1 MNDLVEEFK
10 LTCDL
15 RKAYEESSADGTKV
29 KFISGLASGPQ
40 VDLEYEQQS
49 KSVLKSFQKAIQEG
63 MYLRSGEHSLIP
75 LRSGHRTE
83 WDDILG
89 YITKAE
95 LDDNYNLWITA
106 ELEPEN
112 PNAELLYKRLTQP
125 KRDGRPVQLGL
136 SVGGKVI
143 RAGHEYNETTKSM
156 IRTYYDVAL
165 KEISVVGQPAY
176 PTAFCQAM
184 EKSVKWEAING
195 PTQLLDE
202 VEIQEFIYKENTM
215 AEDTKPSEAI
225 DDAKDD
231 AAQGVPAEEVKK
243 AESEVV
249 EEVTTTE
256 SADDLTK
263 AESTTTTETLTITD
277 TNEDDVYKSLETK
290 VNNLTDSVTTLAQ
303 LVSDFVTKSNS
314 EEVIEEAQAEVSK
327 AAEEVA
333 EEAEV
338 VMEKAQE
345 QEVAKA
351 ETQEPDL
358 LKSLLTGLSE
368 LMDSKL
374 KPFEARLTEIETE
387 PMDKSLSV
395 AEDKGH
401 IADPIV
407 SEEETIT
414 KFRELLANA
423 NSKDAIA
430 LSLQSG
436 LRQA

>member
-1 MNDLVEEFK
+1 MTHTNDLVEEFK

-15 RKAYEESSADGTKV
+15 RKAYEENAADGTKV

-106 ELEPEN
+106 ELEPDN
-112 PNAELLYKRLTQP
+112 PNADLLYKRLTQP

-156 IRTYYDVAL
+156 VRTYYDVAL

-202 VEIQEFIYKENTM
+202 IEIQEFIYKENSM
-215 AEDTKPSEAI
+215 AEELKPSEAI
-225 DDAKDD
+225 EEANATQDA
-231 AAQGVPAEEVKK
+231 PAEIVSK
-243 AESEVV
+243 AETDTQTEIVAETQTTDEAVTKSE
-249 EEVTTTE
+249 
-256 SADDLTK
+256 AD
-263 AESTTTTETLTITD
+263 ATITNTED
-277 TNEDDVYKSLETK
+277 NTQDDVYKSLEAK

-303 LVSDFVTKSNS
+303 LVSDFVTKSKT
-314 EEVIEEAQAEVSK
+314 EEVIEEAEAEVQK
-327 AAEEVA
+327 AETVVEEAEEVI
-333 EEAEV
+333 
-338 VMEKAQE
+338 EKA
-345 QEVAKA
+345 VT

-358 LKSLLTGLSE
+358 LKSLLTGLGE
-368 LMDSKL
+368 LMDTKL
-374 KPFEARLTEIETE
+374 KPFEARLAEIETE

-395 AEDKGH
+395 AEDKSH
-401 IADPIV
+401 VTEPVV
-407 SEEETIT
+407 SEDETLR
-414 KFRELLANA
+414 KFRELLAGA

-430 LSLQSG
+430 LSLANG
-436 LRQA
+436 LRA

>member
-1 MNDLVEEFK
+1 
-10 LTCDL
+10 
-15 RKAYEESSADGTKV
+15 
-29 KFISGLASGPQ
+29 
-40 VDLEYEQQS
+40 
-49 KSVLKSFQKAIQEG
+49 
-63 MYLRSGEHSLIP
+63 
-75 LRSGHRTE
+75 
-83 WDDILG
+83 
-89 YITKAE
+89 
-95 LDDNYNLWITA
+95 
-106 ELEPEN
+106 
-112 PNAELLYKRLTQP
+112 
-125 KRDGRPVQLGL
+125 
-136 SVGGKVI
+136 
-143 RAGHEYNETTKSM
+143 M